1 MHGRRWGGRETT
13 MTARYFSTAAQP
25 KIDARSRA
33 DALKAAL
40 VAFALGV
47 MLVYCTGFSY
57 SDAAHNAAHD
67 TRHTLSFPCH

>member
-1 MHGRRWGGRETT
+1 
-13 MTARYFSTAAQP
+13 MTAQYLFTNAQP
-25 KIDARSRA
+25 KIAARSRA

-40 VAFALGV
+40 VAFGLGV
-47 MLVYCTGFSY
+47 MLVYCAGFSY